1 MEEISILTKDQVEN
15 LKVLNK
21 CGREA
26 EPTDFYVLQEG
37 LMDKQKG
44 DYWTQTTSPKS
55 VYAVYLDG
63 VIGIYNA
70 QSHFGVRPVMPL
82 SEIYKSKKNLN
93 SKKINGIEEIEYG
106 EFPSSVVDEKLEE
119 ELEKLYQNNKLKPT
133 DKKYTSAF
141 YYIKGAYQEYL
152 YKNNKYV
159 RVSEVSIYHS
169 SEFKNGRCG
178 RSGETYWVKVEPIK
192 WIIDEKEDLAISK
205 YILTSMVFK
214 DDNKYLCYENSDVK
228 EYLEKY
234 FIKEIQIDKGKNK
247 YVNVDINKINDLIDM
262 MNVLNIKKPK
272 QKVRKNNGKNNNT

>member
-1 MEEISILTKDQVEN
+1 MASY
-15 LKVLNK
+15 LKTYRFL
-21 CGREA
+21 
-26 EPTDFYVLQEG
+26 
-37 LMDKQKG
+37 
-44 DYWTQTTSPKS
+44 
-55 VYAVYLDG
+55 
-63 VIGIYNA
+63 
-70 QSHFGVRPVMPL
+70 
-82 SEIYKSKKNLN
+82 
-93 SKKINGIEEIEYG
+93 
-106 EFPSSVVDEKLEE
+106 
-119 ELEKLYQNNKLKPT
+119 
-133 DKKYTSAF
+133 
-141 YYIKGAYQEYL
+141 EYL

-169 SEFKNGRCG
+169 SEFKNGRRG

-272 QKVRKNNGKNNNT
+272 QKVRKHNGKNNNT